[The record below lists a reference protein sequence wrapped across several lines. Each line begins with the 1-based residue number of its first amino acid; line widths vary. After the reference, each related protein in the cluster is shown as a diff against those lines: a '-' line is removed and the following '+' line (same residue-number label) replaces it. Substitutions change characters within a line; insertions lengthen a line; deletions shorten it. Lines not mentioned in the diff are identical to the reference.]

1 MLHRSPAY
9 RVFTWIN
16 YGFLALAA
24 IVCLLPLIHVF
35 SVSLSGKAAASANL
49 VGLFPVDFTTMSYK
63 ATINNTHFIKALLI
77 SIERTALGTLIS
89 MLIIAV
95 AGYALSKEER
105 NFRGRTLYVWVFL
118 FTTLFGG
125 GMIPSYILVKSL
137 GLMNLIWAL
146 VLPGAV
152 AVYNMILLMNF
163 FRTVPKELEE
173 ASLIDGAG
181 HFRALFSVYLPI
193 SLPAIATLSLF
204 TMVGHWNS
212 WFDGMIYMTNPDKI
226 PLATYLQQTVVQRDL
241 SNANVDLTQIKNNY
255 SEQTIR
261 AAQIFI
267 GALPIILM
275 YPFLQKYFVKGI
287 VIGAVKE

>member
-1 MLHRSPAY
+1 MLYRSPAY
-9 RVFTWIN
+9 RIFTWLN
-16 YGFLALAA
+16 YCFLTLTA
-24 IVCLLPLIHVF
+24 IVCLLPLIHVL

-49 VGLFPVDFTTMSYK
+49 VGLLPVDFTTMSYK
-63 ATINNTHFIKALLI
+63 ATVNNMHFTKALLI
-77 SIERTALGTLIS
+77 SVERTVIGTFIS
-89 MLIIAV
+89 MLFIALG
-95 AGYALSKEER
+95 GYALSKDER
-105 NFRGRTLYVWVFL
+105 AFRGRTVYVWIFL

-137 GLMNLIWAL
+137 GLMNSIWAL
-146 VLPGAV
+146 ILPGAV

-163 FRTVPKELEE
+163 FRSVPKELEE
-173 ASLIDGAG
+173 AALIDGAG
-181 HFRALFSVYLPI
+181 HFRTLFSIYLPI
-193 SLPAIATLSLF
+193 SLPAIATLALF

-226 PLATYLQQTVVQRDL
+226 PLATYLQQTIVQQDL
-241 SNANVDLTQIKNNY
+241 SNSNVDLTQVKNNY
-255 SEQTIR
+255 SGQTIR

-267 GALPIILM
+267 GALPIILV